1 MLTETYTLVALS
13 VEQTNLRAG
22 LQSLQKLLE
31 TNFSQRTAL
40 TATQVEYACD
50 ALKNLYQGC
59 HWRKL
64 DKFLVPAV
72 RRATRCAD
80 QLLLELDRLT
90 HDAAQSMAAALG
102 CAGEAPALDSERRVA
117 RFCVAVDN
125 FCTALLTRLGRE
137 EQELFS
143 VAREVISG
151 EAWFAIANQML
162 AHDAY
167 QLESRPDQ
175 TAWRVRRSALNTRS
189 ERGQRQAAPMSL
201 AH

>member
-13 VEQTNLRAG
+13 VEQTKLRSG

-31 TNFSQRTAL
+31 TNFARRTTL
-40 TATQVEYACD
+40 TAVQVEYACD
-50 ALKNLYQGC
+50 AIKNLYQGC

-72 RRATRCAD
+72 RRATRAAD
-80 QLLLELDRLT
+80 QLLLELERLT
-90 HDAAQSMAAALG
+90 HAAANAMATALEYAGAAALD
-102 CAGEAPALDSERRVA
+102 CEARVC
-117 RFCVAVDN
+117 RFCAAVDN
-125 FCTALLTRLGRE
+125 FCTALLTRLERE

-151 EAWFAIANQML
+151 EAWFGIANQML

-167 QLESRPDQ
+167 RLETRPGQ
-175 TAWRVRRSALNTRS
+175 TAWQVRRSALHNPT
-189 ERGQRQAAPMSL
+189 ERGQRQAAPLSL

>member
-13 VEQTNLRAG
+13 VEQTSLRAG

-31 TNFSQRTAL
+31 TNFSHRSAL

-50 ALKNLYQGC
+50 AARSLFQGC

-64 DKFLVPAV
+64 DKFLVPAI
-72 RRATRCAD
+72 RHATGGAD

-90 HDAAQSMAAALG
+90 NDAADAMATAIG
-102 CAGEAPALDSERRVA
+102 CAAEGALDSAVRVS
-117 RFCVAVDN
+117 RFCGALN
-125 FCTALLTRLGRE
+125 RFCTPLLDRLERE
-137 EQELFS
+137 EDELFC

-151 EAWFAIANQML
+151 EAWFGIANQLL

-167 QLESRPDQ
+167 QLETRSDH
-175 TAWRVRRSALNTRS
+175 AGWHVRRTALRNRIEQS
-189 ERGQRQAAPMSL
+189 RHEAASLSL

>member
-13 VEQTNLRAG
+13 VEQTNVRAG

-31 TNFSQRTAL
+31 TNFARRTAL

-50 ALKNLYQGC
+50 AIKNLYQGC

-72 RRATRCAD
+72 RRATRSAD
-80 QLLLELDRLT
+80 QLLVDLEGLT
-90 HDAAQSMAAALG
+90 HDAAAAMAAALDY
-102 CAGEAPALDSERRVA
+102 AGEAALDSEARVS
-117 RFCVAVDN
+117 RFCVAVGN
-125 FCTALLTRLGRE
+125 FCTSLLARLERE
-137 EQELFS
+137 EHELFG
-143 VAREVISG
+143 VARDVISG
-151 EAWFAIANQML
+151 DAWFAIANQML

-167 QLESRPDQ
+167 RLETRPDQ
-175 TAWRVRRSALNTRS
+175 TAWQVRRSAMRHRS
-189 ERGQRQAAPMSL
+189 ERSQRQAAPMSL

>member
-31 TNFSQRTAL
+31 TKFARRTAL

-50 ALKNLYQGC
+50 AIKDLYQSC

-64 DKFLVPAV
+64 DKFLVPAI
-72 RRATRCAD
+72 RRATRAAD

-90 HDAAQSMAAALG
+90 HDAAIAMAAALDCG
-102 CAGEAPALDSERRVA
+102 ADAVLDSEAWVS

-125 FCTALLTRLGRE
+125 FCTALLTRLERE
-137 EQELFS
+137 EHELFS
-143 VAREVISG
+143 VAREAISG
-151 EAWFAIANQML
+151 EAWFGIANQML

-167 QLESRPDQ
+167 RLETRPEQ
-175 TAWRVRRSALNTRS
+175 AAWHVRRNALRNRG
-189 ERGQRQAAPMSL
+189 ERGQRQAAPRSL

>member
-31 TNFSQRTAL
+31 TNFSHRSAL
-40 TATQVEYACD
+40 TAAQVEYACD
-50 ALKNLYQGC
+50 ALKTLYQGC

-64 DKFLVPAV
+64 DKFLVPAI
-72 RRATRCAD
+72 RRATGDAD

-90 HDAAQSMAAALG
+90 DYAADAMAVALDCG
-102 CAGEAPALDSERRVA
+102 AEGALDSGVRVS

-125 FCTALLTRLGRE
+125 FCTALLSRLERE
-137 EQELFS
+137 QQELFS
-143 VAREVISG
+143 VAREAISG
-151 EAWFAIANQML
+151 EAWFAIAHQML

-167 QLESRPDQ
+167 QLETRPDHTGWHLRR
-175 TAWRVRRSALNTRS
+175 TALRSRIES
-189 ERGQRQAAPMSL
+189 SQRQAASL
-201 AH
+201 SVAH

>member
-13 VEQTNLRAG
+13 VEQTSLRVG

-31 TNFSQRTAL
+31 TTFSHRTAL

-50 ALKNLYQGC
+50 AVKNLYQGC

-64 DKFLVPAV
+64 DKFLIPAI
-72 RRATRCAD
+72 RRATGSAD

-90 HDAAQSMAAALG
+90 SDAADAMTTALACAADG
-102 CAGEAPALDSERRVA
+102 ALDSAARVSC
-117 RFCVAVDN
+117 FCDALDN
-125 FCTALLTRLGRE
+125 FCRALLHRLQTE
-137 EQELFS
+137 EEELFS
-143 VAREVISG
+143 VAREAISG
-151 EAWFAIANQML
+151 EAWFGIANQML

-167 QLESRPDQ
+167 QLESRSDHIG
-175 TAWRVRRSALNTRS
+175 WHVRRTALRNRIEHS
-189 ERGQRQAAPMSL
+189 QRQAAAMSF